1 VADIQGMLRV
11 LGAPAILIT
20 LFVGAYLSMQDMRSN
35 GPTSPAGQQEIV
47 QAHSATAGLNF
58 NQATPAL
65 QAYFDENHT
74 YVGAT
79 LPPGSQVT
87 LVTADAT
94 SYCLQSGDEHEVG
107 PGGTPQPGLC

>member
-1 VADIQGMLRV
+1 MLRV
-11 LGAPAILIT
+11 LSIPAILIT
-20 LFVGAYLSMQDMRSN
+20 LFVGAYLSTQAMRSN
-35 GPTSPAGQQEIV
+35 SPTSPSGQQDIA

-58 NQATPAL
+58 NQAVPAL
-65 QAYFDENHT
+65 QAYFAENRT

-79 LPPGSQVT
+79 LPPGSEVT

-107 PGGTPQPGLC
+107 PGGAPQPGPC